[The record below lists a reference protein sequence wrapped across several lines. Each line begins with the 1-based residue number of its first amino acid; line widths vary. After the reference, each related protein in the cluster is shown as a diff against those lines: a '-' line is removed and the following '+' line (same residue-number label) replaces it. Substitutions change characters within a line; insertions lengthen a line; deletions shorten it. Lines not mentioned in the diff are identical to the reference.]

1 MKKSSLAVRIM
12 FIFVFVLSVGSFAQN
27 KIDKFEY
34 VPQDLV
40 FWQEVTM
47 AVKDNNG
54 PYIIKIGEQKYRS
67 NKKDSLAASEGEL
80 AMAIGFKINKN
91 YYASLLAL
99 KNLILN
105 KQGTNIAT
113 QALFELEIIA
123 ELVEP
128 DEELMAELVYEQD
141 YESLPV
147 ELNDFINYWTAY
159 FNTKNDFKAWAEKD
173 LAKISET
180 SFWGQK
186 LTYVKALEAL
196 KKNDLE
202 QSLKIFTD
210 LANGEK
216 TYPKIKTE
224 ASHQMARLIFEK
236 ADYENA
242 YELFKKVELN
252 PREQGQLLLERAW
265 SKYYQKDYSKALGLL
280 TALEAPLF
288 DPSRSA
294 EAYILKML
302 IYKEL
307 CYYESAFDVLKE
319 FNGRFQKSIESIKRR
334 KDLKRDQALVNLAI
348 LDYGILNQV
357 SYLNR
362 LKEESFAL
370 DLLGLDRTAYFI
382 NLNKKYDLKIKYLDA
397 SLDFVMIQ
405 QLRKVANELLDWNEQ
420 ISFLDYQTR
429 IDSLR
434 IQRPMSE
441 VNYKPEEI
449 PHMSFEKVYWIFKG
463 EFWLDELED
472 LQVLVQSKCGI
483 DGDRK

>member
-1 MKKSSLAVRIM
+1 MKFILVLQLAFTFAI
-12 FIFVFVLSVGSFAQN
+12 IIEKPAFAQT
-27 KIDKFEY
+27 KVDKFEY

-47 AVKDNNG
+47 AIKDGNG

-67 NKKDSLAASEGEL
+67 NKKDTLAASEGEL
-80 AMAIGFKINKN
+80 AMAIGFKMNKN

-105 KQGTNIAT
+105 KQGTGIAIR
-113 QALFELEIIA
+113 ALFELEGIA
-123 ELVEP
+123 EVTEP
-128 DEELMAELVYEQD
+128 DEDLMAELVYEQD
-141 YESLPV
+141 YENLPV

-159 FNTKNDFKAWAEKD
+159 FNTKNDFTTWADKD
-173 LAKISET
+173 KAKISES
-180 SFWGQK
+180 SFWAQK

-202 QSLKIFTD
+202 QSLKIFTE

-216 TYPKIKTE
+216 TFSKIKTE
-224 ASHQMARLIFEK
+224 ASHQMARLIFER
-236 ADYENA
+236 ADYESS

-334 KDLKRDQALVNLAI
+334 RDLKRDQALVNLAI

-382 NLNKKYDLKIKYLDA
+382 NLNKKYNLKIKYLDA
-397 SLDFVMIQ
+397 SLDFSMIL

-434 IQRPMSE
+434 IQRPMAE

-472 LQVLVQSKCGI
+472 LQVLVQSKCGV
-483 DGDRK
+483 DGDKR